1 VTRRAVARRLDSA
14 GPLTYLFLV
23 VVVAASL
30 FPLYWSLVVASHTNA
45 AVYEYP
51 PKLLPGANLLHNV
64 RRLFSTGVVN
74 VDFAKALVN
83 SAIVATVVT
92 ACVVFFS
99 ALAGFAFAKL
109 EFRGRKVLFLLVLAT
124 LIVPV
129 QLGLIPLYIEMK
141 HFGWLNTLKAVAA
154 PNLVTAF
161 GVFLMR
167 QYIVGA
173 VPNELIAAAR
183 VDGAKTW
190 RVFWHVILPAVRPI
204 AAVLGLLT
212 FMNTWNDFLWP
223 YIVLNARNPTV
234 QVAISDIATVA
245 YVPDYSLILTACFVS
260 ILPLLLI
267 FLLLGRQIIGG
278 IMQGAI
284 KG

>member
-1 VTRRAVARRLDSA
+1 MTRRAVARRLDSA

-51 PKLLPGANLLHNV
+51 PKLLPGANLLHNI

-83 SAIVATVVT
+83 SAIVATIVT